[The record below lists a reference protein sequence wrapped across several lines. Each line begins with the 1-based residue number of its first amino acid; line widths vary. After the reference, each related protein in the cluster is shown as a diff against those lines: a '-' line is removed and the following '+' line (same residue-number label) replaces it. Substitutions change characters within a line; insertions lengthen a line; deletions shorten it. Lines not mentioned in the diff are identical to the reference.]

1 MELWKNE
8 LRRKINGKQWI
19 DAIEFMKEIIYN
31 NPESEDAYLNMIYLL
46 EHVALETNAEE
57 SLQEQC
63 MKALPGIYR
72 ESLHKF
78 SGSAS
83 FLFYLGYITVWC
95 CWIYGISDEDA
106 MRMVDKAYEMEPSNK
121 LYRFSIYQRLQG
133 DYSEIQKYA
142 IDILN
147 DRESISTIEAL
158 GPVGDYRI
166 DCLKGWKNR
175 PI

>member
-8 LRRKINGKQWI
+8 LRRKINGNQWI

-78 SGSAS
+78 SGNAS

-121 LYRFSIYQRLQG
+121 LYRFTSVQRK
-133 DYSEIQKYA
+133 I
-142 IDILN
+142 
-147 DRESISTIEAL
+147 
-158 GPVGDYRI
+158 
-166 DCLKGWKNR
+166 C
-175 PI
+175 